1 MNFNDNNLQIEK
13 FIEFLVAQ
21 KNLSKNTCSSYL
33 IDLNQF
39 NKFFSG
45 ISFLKLKEKDIQLF
59 IIHLAK
65 NYSTKTHARKLSTLK
80 QFYFFLMEEE
90 MCNSNPILNFDF
102 PKPKMSLPKI
112 LTENEVKSLLDYCDN
127 DNTPNGLRLSAMLE
141 ILYST
146 GIRVSELVSIKLS
159 SFEEGFRS
167 IIIRGK
173 GGKERIVPLTESAK
187 NSIHSYLPKRNI
199 LLSKKDESE
208 YLFPSSS
215 KNKHITRNRFFQILK
230 KLSLKVNISPERLSP
245 HVIRHSFATHLLDRG
260 VDLRTIQSSLGHSDI
275 STTQIYTHVKT
286 NKLREILEN
295 KHPLKKKIKKL
306 TKL

>member
-1 MNFNDNNLQIEK
+1 MSLEDNNLQIEK

-21 KNLSKNTCSSYL
+21 KNLSKNTCSAYL

-39 NKFFSG
+39 NKFFDG
-45 ISFLKLKEKDIQLF
+45 ILFSKLKEKNIQSF

-65 NYSTKTHARKLSTLK
+65 NYSIKTHARKLSTLK
-80 QFYFFLMEEE
+80 QFYFFLVEEE

-112 LTENEVKSLLDYCDN
+112 LTENEMSSLLDFCMHDKSPY
-127 DNTPNGLRLSAMLE
+127 GFRLSAMLE

-159 SFEEGFRS
+159 SFEDGFRS
-167 IIIRGK
+167 ILIRGK
-173 GGKERIVPLTESAK
+173 GGKERIVPLTDSAI
-187 NSIHSYLPKRNI
+187 NSINSYLQIRNKLLPK
-199 LLSKKDESE
+199 KQESE
-208 YLFPSSS
+208 YLFPSNST
-215 KNKHITRNRFFQILK
+215 NRHITRNRFFQILK
-230 KLSLKVNISPERLSP
+230 NLSSRVNISPERLSP

-286 NKLREILEN
+286 SKLREIIEK
-295 KHPLKKKIKKL
+295 KHPLKKNINKL

>member
-1 MNFNDNNLQIEK
+1 MNVNVNNLQIEK

-45 ISFLKLKEKDIQLF
+45 ILLSELKEKDIKLF

-65 NYSTKTHARKLSTLK
+65 NYSTATHARKLSTLK
-80 QFYFFLMEEE
+80 QFYFFLIEEE

-102 PKPKMSLPKI
+102 PKPKINLPKI
-112 LTENEVKSLLDYCDN
+112 LTENEVNSLIDYCIHDN
-127 DNTPNGLRLSAMLE
+127 SPNGLRLTAMLE

-159 SFEEGFRS
+159 SFDENFTS
-167 IIIRGK
+167 ILIRGK
-173 GGKERIVPLTESAK
+173 GGKERIVPLTESAQKSVHTFLSARK
-187 NSIHSYLPKRNI
+187 NFLPKKEENG
-199 LLSKKDESE
+199 
-208 YLFPSSS
+208 YLFPSNS
-215 KNKHITRNRFFQILK
+215 KFKHITRNRFFQILK
-230 KLSLKVNISPERLSP
+230 NLSSRVNISPERLSP

-286 NKLREILEN
+286 SKLRQIIEK
-295 KHPLKKKIKKL
+295 KHPLKKNINKL

>member
-1 MNFNDNNLQIEK
+1 MNVNVNNLQIEK

-45 ISFLKLKEKDIQLF
+45 ILLSELKEKDIKLF

-65 NYSTKTHARKLSTLK
+65 NYSTATHARKLSTLK
-80 QFYFFLMEEE
+80 QFYFFLIEEE

-102 PKPKMSLPKI
+102 PKPKINLPKI
-112 LTENEVKSLLDYCDN
+112 LTENEVNSLIDYCIHDN
-127 DNTPNGLRLSAMLE
+127 SPNGLRLTAMLE

-159 SFEEGFRS
+159 SFDENFTS
-167 IIIRGK
+167 ILIRGK
-173 GGKERIVPLTESAK
+173 GGKERIVPLTESAQKSVHTFLSARK
-187 NSIHSYLPKRNI
+187 NFLPKKEENG
-199 LLSKKDESE
+199 
-208 YLFPSSS
+208 YLFPSNS
-215 KNKHITRNRFFQILK
+215 KFKHITRNRFFQILK
-230 KLSLKVNISPERLSP
+230 NLSSKVNISPERLSP
-245 HVIRHSFATHLLDRG
+245 HVIRHSFATHLLERG

-286 NKLREILEN
+286 NKLREIIE
-295 KHPLKKKIKKL
+295 KRHPLKKKINKL

>member
-1 MNFNDNNLQIEK
+1 MSLEDNNLQIEQ

-39 NKFFSG
+39 NKFFDG
-45 ISFLKLKEKDIQLF
+45 ISFSKLKESDIRSF
-59 IIHLAK
+59 IIHLAE

-80 QFYFFLMEEE
+80 QFYFFLVEEE
-90 MCNSNPILNFDF
+90 MCNSNLILNFDF
-102 PKPKMSLPKI
+102 PKTKTNLPKI
-112 LTENEVKSLLDYCDN
+112 LTENEINSLLDFCMTDKS
-127 DNTPNGLRLSAMLE
+127 PFGFRLSAMLE

-167 IIIRGK
+167 ILIRGK
-173 GGKERIVPLTESAK
+173 GGKERIVPLTDSAI
-187 NSIHSYLPKRNI
+187 NSIHSYLLIRNK
-199 LLSKKDESE
+199 LLSQKKESE
-208 YLFPSSS
+208 YLFPSYSR
-215 KNKHITRNRFFQILK
+215 NKHITRNRFFQILK
-230 KLSLKVNISPERLSP
+230 NLSSKVNISPERLSP

-286 NKLREILEN
+286 RKLREIIEK
-295 KHPLKKKIKKL
+295 KHPLKKNINKL

>member
-1 MNFNDNNLQIEK
+1 MSLEDNNLQIEK

-39 NKFFSG
+39 NKFFDG
-45 ISFLKLKEKDIQLF
+45 ILFSKLKEKNIQSF

-65 NYSTKTHARKLSTLK
+65 NYSIKTHARKLSTLK

-112 LTENEVKSLLDYCDN
+112 LTENEVNSLLDYCNN
-127 DNTPNGLRLSAMLE
+127 DNSPNGLRLTAMLE

-187 NSIHSYLPKRNI
+187 NSIHSYLPKRNK

-208 YLFPSSS
+208 YLFPSNS
-215 KNKHITRNRFFQILK
+215 KYKHITRNRLFQILK
-230 KLSLKVNISPERLSP
+230 NLSPKVNISPERLSP

-286 NKLREILEN
+286 NKLKEILE
-295 KHPLKKKIKKL
+295 KRHPLKKKINKL